1 MKSVLTYTVL
11 RLLILLSFLAVGYLV
26 GLRGIVLLLVSVL
39 TSGIV
44 SLFVLSRNRDQVSTS
59 ISGLFDQPNVIHPLA
74 SIGWRGGET
83 SPSLYKTTKDSIVLP
98 SKHQET
104 DTLHRSGFQ
113 GFLS

>member
-59 ISGLFDQPNVIHPLA
+59 ISGLF
-74 SIGWRGGET
+74 
-83 SPSLYKTTKDSIVLP
+83 
-98 SKHQET
+98 
-104 DTLHRSGFQ
+104 Q
-113 GFLS
+113 GINNRISRAAEKEDKIIDGD

>member
-59 ISGLFDQPNVIHPLA
+59 ISGLF
-74 SIGWRGGET
+74 
-83 SPSLYKTTKDSIVLP
+83 
-98 SKHQET
+98 
-104 DTLHRSGFQ
+104 Q
-113 GFLS
+113 GINNRISRAAQKEDKIIDGD